1 MIISITDDFD
11 LTKIM
16 NSGQAFRIAEVNGYY
31 RFITG
36 SDIIYIKH
44 IEGPAYELSGTFNDD
59 PSCKKALPATWHDYF
74 DLKRDYASIR
84 KLASRDEFLRNAADC
99 GKGIRILKQDPFECM
114 ITFIISQ
121 RKSIPSIKSCV
132 EAIAKKYGAPMETK
146 FETVYRFP
154 TPEELSIATEDE
166 LRELKTGY
174 RAPYIIDAVRR
185 VNSGELNLEALTDL
199 NDEDLIEALKTVT
212 GIGDK
217 VANCI
222 GLFSYGRTGLA
233 PVDTWI
239 KKIMDRFYNGKN
251 PFLKYGDAAGIMQQ
265 YAFYYAV
272 TSKLKL

>member
-1 MIISITDDFD
+1 MIINITDDFD

-16 NSGQAFRIAEVNGYY
+16 NSGQAFRIAEVNGYF

-44 IEGPAYELSGTFNDD
+44 IEGPAYELSGTFNDT
-59 PSCKKALPATWHDYF
+59 CIKALPATWHDYF
-74 DLKRDYASIR
+74 DLDRDYASIR

-154 TPEELSIATEDE
+154 TPEELSIATENE

-185 VNSGELNLEALTDL
+185 VNSGELDLMKIAEL
-199 NDEDLIEALKTVT
+199 ND
-212 GIGDK
+212 
-217 VANCI
+217 
-222 GLFSYGRTGLA
+222 
-233 PVDTWI
+233 
-239 KKIMDRFYNGKN
+239 
-251 PFLKYGDAAGIMQQ
+251 
-265 YAFYYAV
+265 
-272 TSKLKL
+272 